1 MPARVASS
9 SRRSPGV
16 RRMPWKT
23 GRPTSAGLVWARRAR
38 RKRPSSVSPPV
49 GEGGHGVKDYSS
61 RRDCLLAVGGPVTPP
76 NSTVS
81 QADAA
86 PGRVRS
92 VLDRFERS
100 QERPVG
106 PRPSGRTTVTVPAT
120 PELVVVIGAG
130 SMGQAI
136 ARRIG
141 VGKTILLAD
150 LNEKAAAAAA
160 DTLQGAGF
168 TTSTATVDVASHDS
182 VHDLAAT
189 ASDLGAVT
197 DVVHTAGLSQ
207 AQA

>member
-1 MPARVASS
+1 M
-9 SRRSPGV
+9 
-16 RRMPWKT
+16 
-23 GRPTSAGLVWARRAR
+23 
-38 RKRPSSVSPPV
+38 
-49 GEGGHGVKDYSS
+49 
-61 RRDCLLAVGGPVTPP
+61 
-76 NSTVS
+76 
-81 QADAA
+81 
-86 PGRVRS
+86 
-92 VLDRFERS
+92 
-100 QERPVG
+100 
-106 PRPSGRTTVTVPAT
+106 TVPAT

-168 TTSTATVDVASHDS
+168 TTSTATVDVASHES

-197 DVVHTAGLSQ
+197 DVVHTAGLSPRRPRRRRSSLSTSS
-207 AQA
+207 AWPWYWRSSARSSRPAGPAS